1 MDAKSLKDPR
11 KLKIGI
17 VGSGNVGSGLSVA
30 LSASGFD
37 VELVARRI
45 KGVKIANKTSI
56 SIMGDFGSKTFLV
69 PVVKSVEEF
78 TSKKD
83 IIFICTK
90 SYDAIKVMPKI
101 NDALAPK
108 GAIVTIQNSFWI
120 DQLKSITSGKNAVCM
135 YMDIS
140 FVTKDAVTYILDS
153 GGITLGIYDRDAFE
167 KMERVKSIL
176 DNITTVKETRDL
188 YGFLIGRNVLNT
200 AISSL
205 GAISGM
211 KLGDILNDRNG
222 RYLFIK
228 IITESVHLFN
238 SLEMKILPYNDTLDY
253 YYFIGKGFRCWLYR
267 NRMIKILKM
276 NNRNIRS
283 SALVELE
290 RGRKTEISVPM
301 SNLIDIAKVKNV
313 NVEYITAIRDM
324 IVEIE
329 NGKRRVDK
337 NAFYDK
343 KLVNIEEK

>member
-1 MDAKSLKDPR
+1 MVEKKLSDPK

-17 VGSGNVGSGLSVA
+17 VGSGNVGSGLAVA
-30 LSASGFD
+30 LSASGYD

-45 KGVKIANKTSI
+45 KGVKIGNKTSI
-56 SIMGDFGSKTFLV
+56 SIMGDFGSKSFLV
-69 PVVKSVEEF
+69 PVVKSVEDF

-83 IIFICTK
+83 IVFICTK
-90 SYDAIKVMPKI
+90 SYDAIKVMPNV
-101 NDALAPK
+101 NDSLASN
-108 GAIVTIQNSFWI
+108 GAIVTIQNTFWI
-120 DQLKSITSGKNAVCM
+120 DELKNTTSGKNAVCM
-135 YMDIS
+135 YLDIS
-140 FVTKDAVTYILDS
+140 FNTKDAVTYILDS
-153 GGITLGIYDRDAFE
+153 GGITLGIYDRDAFD
-167 KMERVKSIL
+167 KMEKVKSVL
-176 DNITTVKETRDL
+176 DNITHVKETKDL
-188 YGFLIGRNVLNT
+188 YGFLIGRNILNT

-222 RYLFIK
+222 RYLFVK

-238 SLEMKILPYNDTLDY
+238 SLGIKILPYNDSLDY
-253 YYFIGKGFRCWLYR
+253 YYFIGKGFRNWLYR
-267 NRMIKILKM
+267 YRMMKILRM
-276 NNRNIRS
+276 NNKNIRS

-301 SNLIDIAKVKNV
+301 TNLVNVAKVKGV
-313 NVEYITAIRDM
+313 NVEYISAIKDM